1 MIVFPFSFIKSDEE
15 PFINPAFTIGSV
27 VTTIAQSPFGGGGNS
42 YQFSSSTNSYITTA
56 GSDDWA
62 VGTGN
67 FTAEWFS
74 YQTTLTQF
82 QRVFTVG
89 DYPSIKIGVS
99 IESGTFYYWA
109 NNSVRYSSS
118 GVSTANTWIHWAVV
132 RQSGVTRVYKN
143 GTLLGSQISD
153 INNITDNTTSFIIG
167 NTNTY
172 ATNAA
177 LVGYLT
183 NFRFIKGL
191 AVYTGNFTIPQ
202 SQLTAT
208 ADANPYGGVN
218 TAAIGTGFTKLLLI
232 P

>member
-1 MIVFPFSFIKSDEE
+1 MKTKIK
-15 PFINPAFTIGSV
+15 
-27 VTTIAQSPFGGGGNS
+27 
-42 YQFSSSTNSYITTA
+42 
-56 GSDDWA
+56 
-62 VGTGN
+62 GT
-67 FTAEWFS
+67 E
-74 YQTTLTQF
+74 
-82 QRVFTVG
+82 
-89 DYPSIKIGVS
+89 
-99 IESGTFYYWA
+99 
-109 NNSVRYSSS
+109 
-118 GVSTANTWIHWAVV
+118 
-132 RQSGVTRVYKN
+132 
-143 GTLLGSQISD
+143 